1 MDRDFQDAR
10 TDAPGIV
17 ERSRQERPS
26 AGSQMERPASN
37 VQNRPA
43 SDERTVYELRG
54 KSYRLNDLEARML
67 SDIGAF
73 RAIDKADLLRHIYKG
88 GQEAFDRDLS
98 HLHRQSL
105 VRIVGPKGSVTK
117 YIVLAKPA
125 KELTEK
131 YLRTNPRQQIY
142 AGAVKIRELKHDA
155 TLYRLY
161 DKVAGE
167 MEKRGDR
174 PVRVVLDYELKR
186 NINKQLAKTKELSRQ
201 QKEQRIREIA
211 QEQHLKV
218 VNGKIPLPDLRIEY
232 EHPDSEQDMC
242 DLEYVTEHYRA
253 RSLAE
258 KAAAGFTLYGS
269 GKRGRS
275 PYGPDLVG
283 GLIAL

>member
-10 TDAPGIV
+10 NV
-17 ERSRQERPS
+17 EQDRQERPS
-26 AGSQMERPASN
+26 GSQMERPASN
-37 VQNRPA
+37 IQDRPV
-43 SDERTVYELRG
+43 SDERTVYDLRE
-54 KSYRLNDLEARML
+54 KSYRLNHREARML

-73 RAIDKADLLRHIYKG
+73 RSIDKADLLRHIYKG
-88 GQEAFDRDLS
+88 EQATFDRDLR

-131 YLRTNPRQQIY
+131 YLRINPRQQIY

-161 DKVAGE
+161 DKVTTE
-167 MEKRGDR
+167 MKELDAR
-174 PVRVVLDYELKR
+174 PLRVVLDYELKR
-186 NINKQLAKTKELSRQ
+186 NINKALAKTKELSWQ

-232 EHPDSEQDMC
+232 EGPDGEQDMR

-258 KAAAGFTLYGS
+258 KAAAGFTLYGDQ
-269 GKRGRS
+269 KRGRS
-275 PYGPDLVG
+275 PYGPNLVG